1 MSDFTSRPGARTRR
15 LNFGG
20 GGKNMEIVFGACL
33 AGIIVLAIVLSM
45 WQLFWKNKGGGADED
60 VHFKCLAEGCGH
72 EFSMTMKELGGPMMM
87 RMGPG
92 GRFQDCPQCGGKQ
105 TAVQM
110 RECLACEKYMLSARY
125 TVEGYVEGDPDN
137 CPHCGEDQVKLL
149 EEKMAKYR
157 RDK

>member
-1 MSDFTSRPGARTRR
+1 MSGCTSRPGARIRR

-33 AGIIVLAIVLSM
+33 AGIIVLAIVLSI
-45 WQLFWKNKGGGADED
+45 WQLFLKGKGGGNED

-72 EFSMTMKELGGPMMM
+72 EFTMTMKELGGPMMM

-92 GRFQDCPQCGGKQ
+92 GRFQNCPECGGEQ

-110 RECLACEKYMLSARY
+110 RKCLDCEKHMVSARY
-125 TVEGYVEGDPDN
+125 TVEEYAEGDADN
-137 CPHCGEDQVKLL
+137 CPHCGKDQVKLL
-149 EEKMAKYR
+149 EEKMAEYR